1 MKAQILK
8 IAGVKTEAEFYKKYP
23 TEEAF
28 MEKHGKK
35 LQKAQYSAVIK
46 KAKAPVNIQS
56 TTDAMDKS
64 IDKGIS
70 VEDSYAAAKKA
81 KKERNEKFIKTA
93 LSSANSI
100 VGGLQALSEE
110 RDQLRK
116 MDALAKIA
124 DLEKNI
130 KPVEQYPQRIMRPE
144 DSRTTPGQMYKPLG
158 DPNFTYLSRNG
169 SEIGGNPTE
178 IQNMYNPGDLYS
190 DLGFEPLGDSNIK
203 QFQTGGT
210 IDYAKFAPTFGAIG
224 GSAGSAFSGGKF
236 KTNTAADTGSAIGGL
251 AGAYFGPAG
260 SAIGSAAGGFIGGI
274 IGQNAM
280 EEAEKKR
287 NKGIG
292 LVGTASTQDLL
303 QSKYKSFAKNGMTL
317 EEGGYMNPEYNPQV
331 IAKFGDYDVDKLFAP
346 PADADMLRAGGH
358 LKEYTPPSERAMYTG
373 RDLPYQMQYGG
384 GIEPLVPYNRDYMN
398 SLANDYTDF
407 YSGKV
412 PYANINDDGYDAFYH
427 SKYDALP
434 NQTRTAKGWIITM
447 PGSDVVDFVEDD
459 GSTPEPKAKK
469 NRIVKRVENYEVS
482 EPASSDLGRITSH
495 LQQQLYPS
503 IKQGSMSNFMRFQSG
518 GQMQGSTSDGELHA
532 LWGGGF
538 EPLSYNPVTGT
549 TIDLAVGNSHDKRDS
564 RTGQT
569 GIGVGYEQGGT
580 IDDAEAEIETNE
592 PVMSMQN
599 GGKSG
604 DKIVVGAMVNP
615 ITNRQFK
622 KDVKDIAMKEQKQ
635 TKLLQKAADLANKTK
650 TYTTIDKIRLNTAK
664 AIEDGAKMKLGQLG
678 QQNQEYAILQNAIKD
693 TAQEFGYKAADLAK
707 GKITPL
713 KESDIY
719 GRDGLALGKDGLN
732 MKTLGDLAALY
743 QTAVKTRDA
752 MAIGKFQKAALE
764 ALGADEVKKIT
775 GMKKVTKKA
784 IVDGRFGPAT
794 NALGKAV
801 TKKIYDTVE
810 PRNTSIDT
818 AVQPIPKGEEP
829 KEYAPNVPNWM
840 PAESRVFTPGVS
852 EAEEKL
858 RKAKKNA
865 ATPKDN
871 SLLNIFGSALNSLV
885 PFVQGSDQYKLDANQ
900 LLGERFALANNQQE
914 PVFAQSYTPEL
925 IAPYSIGMDD
935 QINQVTSEAN
945 AAYRLMQ
952 NNPELAANAAAQ
964 AYNAKNQIRSKALLA
979 NQEQRFN
986 VMKANTDALNQA
998 KMANIQLY
1006 ADQADKMVGAK
1017 QNTIKQTQAALESIG
1032 EKIAKARNEQMQF
1045 NVARATFPAFNYTP
1059 GGQAYKNPLY
1069 NTFFNMSGG
1078 GSSKSRGMGI
1088 IDDENGNTLLPQYDP
1103 YGNIKGYTIKKT
1115 KASSDDDTE
1124 DVVVRNGGN
1133 LARAIKNL

>member
-46 KAKAPVNIQS
+46 KAQAPVNIQS

-124 DLEKNI
+124 DLEKGI

-236 KTNTAADTGSAIGGL
+236 KTNTAADTGSDIGGL

-331 IAKFGDYDVDKLFAP
+331 IAKFGDYDVDQLFAP

-373 RDLPYQMQYGG
+373 RDLPYQMQY
-384 GIEPLVPYNRDYMN
+384 
-398 SLANDYTDF
+398 
-407 YSGKV
+407 
-412 PYANINDDGYDAFYH
+412 
-427 SKYDALP
+427 
-434 NQTRTAKGWIITM
+434 
-447 PGSDVVDFVEDD
+447 
-459 GSTPEPKAKK
+459 
-469 NRIVKRVENYEVS
+469 
-482 EPASSDLGRITSH
+482 
-495 LQQQLYPS
+495 
-503 IKQGSMSNFMRFQSG
+503 G

-580 IDDAEAEIETNE
+580 IDDAQAEIETNE

-719 GRDGLALGKDGLN
+719 GRHGLALGKDGLN

-743 QTAVKTRDA
+743 QTAVKTKDA

-764 ALGADEVKKIT
+764 ALGADEVKRIT
-775 GMKKVTKKA
+775 GMKKVTKKGV
-784 IVDGRFGPAT
+784 VDGRFGPAT

-829 KEYAPNVPNWM
+829 KEYAPNVPEWM

-871 SLLNIFGSALNSLV
+871 SLFNIFGSALNSLV

-1059 GGQAYKNPLY
+1059 GGQAYKNPYY

-1078 GSSKSRGMGI
+1078 GSSKSRGMGV

-1124 DVVVRNGGN
+1124 DVLTRNGGN

>member
-46 KAKAPVNIQS
+46 KAQAPVNIQS

-124 DLEKNI
+124 DLEKGI

-331 IAKFGDYDVDKLFAP
+331 IAKFGDYDVDQLFAP

-373 RDLPYQMQYGG
+373 RDLPYQMQY
-384 GIEPLVPYNRDYMN
+384 
-398 SLANDYTDF
+398 
-407 YSGKV
+407 
-412 PYANINDDGYDAFYH
+412 
-427 SKYDALP
+427 
-434 NQTRTAKGWIITM
+434 
-447 PGSDVVDFVEDD
+447 
-459 GSTPEPKAKK
+459 
-469 NRIVKRVENYEVS
+469 
-482 EPASSDLGRITSH
+482 
-495 LQQQLYPS
+495 
-503 IKQGSMSNFMRFQSG
+503 G

-580 IDDAEAEIETNE
+580 IDDAQAEIETNE

-599 GGKSG
+599 GGNSG

-719 GRDGLALGKDGLN
+719 GRHGLALGKDGLN

-743 QTAVKTRDA
+743 QTAVKTKDA

-764 ALGADEVKKIT
+764 ALGADEVKRIT
-775 GMKKVTKKA
+775 GMKKVTKKGV
-784 IVDGRFGPAT
+784 VDGRFGPAT

-1078 GSSKSRGMGI
+1078 GSSKSRGMGV
-1088 IDDENGNTLLPQYDP
+1088 IDDESGNTLLPQYDP

-1124 DVVVRNGGN
+1124 DVLTRNGGN

>member
-46 KAKAPVNIQS
+46 KAQAPVNIQS

-124 DLEKNI
+124 DLEKGI

-331 IAKFGDYDVDKLFAP
+331 IAKFGDYDVDQLFAP

-373 RDLPYQMQYGG
+373 RDLPYQMQY
-384 GIEPLVPYNRDYMN
+384 
-398 SLANDYTDF
+398 
-407 YSGKV
+407 
-412 PYANINDDGYDAFYH
+412 
-427 SKYDALP
+427 
-434 NQTRTAKGWIITM
+434 
-447 PGSDVVDFVEDD
+447 
-459 GSTPEPKAKK
+459 
-469 NRIVKRVENYEVS
+469 
-482 EPASSDLGRITSH
+482 
-495 LQQQLYPS
+495 
-503 IKQGSMSNFMRFQSG
+503 G

-635 TKLLQKAADLANKTK
+635 NKLLQKSTDLANNTK

-664 AIEDGAKMKLGQLG
+664 AMELGAKMKLGQLG

-693 TAQEFGYKAADLAK
+693 TAQEFGVKAADLAK
-707 GKITPL
+707 GKLTPL

-743 QTAVKTRDA
+743 QTAVKTKDA

-764 ALGADEVKKIT
+764 ALGADEVKRIT
-775 GMKKVTKKA
+775 GMKKVTKKGV
-784 IVDGRFGPAT
+784 VDGRFGPAT